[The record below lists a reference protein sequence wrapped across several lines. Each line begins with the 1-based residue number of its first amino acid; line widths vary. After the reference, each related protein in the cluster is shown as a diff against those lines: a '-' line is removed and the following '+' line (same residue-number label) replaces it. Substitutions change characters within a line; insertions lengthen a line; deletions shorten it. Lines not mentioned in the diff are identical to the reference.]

1 MVLRFRDSRGFAL
14 LLTIMVISLLVAITM
29 EFNASMRDE
38 LMSAVNVHDGMTLK
52 ATARSGV
59 DLAMAVLY
67 EKAVA
72 GGADSFHDDW
82 ADQALL
88 TSLLSSLCVEGRG
101 QLLVTDASR
110 KINVNKLLDQNGV
123 VNQIHRDVLRRFLS
137 FEDFRLGLEEIE
149 DLLDAITDWLDVDD
163 EVTRFGAESSY
174 YLSLDRP
181 YTCRNGAMQSLEEL
195 LLVRGVTPELF
206 YGTED
211 VPGIESFLT
220 VSGDGKVNI
229 NTAHPLVLWSLSE
242 EMDFEMA
249 RDMAAYRE
257 SEDNDLSDPS
267 WYRQVAGMAEV
278 SLDPGITA
286 VVSSH
291 FEISSAGIKGEMRRF
306 VSAVVEKSDRRVRL
320 ISWKAG

>member
-1 MVLRFRDSRGFAL
+1 
-14 LLTIMVISLLVAITM
+14 
-29 EFNASMRDE
+29 
-38 LMSAVNVHDGMTLK
+38 
-52 ATARSGV
+52 
-59 DLAMAVLY
+59 
-67 EKAVA
+67 
-72 GGADSFHDDW
+72 
-82 ADQALL
+82 
-88 TSLLSSLCVEGRG
+88 
-101 QLLVTDASR
+101 VTDASR
-110 KINVNKLLDQNGV
+110 KTNVNKLLDQNGV